1 MIMTV
6 GVDSGSLQAMSAGLV
21 WHQDK
26 NYYHYFSFFWP
37 QYSIPRKRNTEYK
50 KSTKIKLQ

>member
-1 MIMTV
+1 MTV

-26 NYYHYFSFFWP
+26 NYYHYFSFFLTP
-37 QYSIPRKRNTEYK
+37 ILNSPEKEYRIQ